1 MQYRVEE
8 IKGFEAQLELLVRK
22 LNFMKEEQARTVDAN
37 AKFAVKEEITQLEA
51 QISDLKTKLGQAT
64 GLATSSSEGNIS
76 QAVRQLHID
85 EDEEIELLH
94 LVNCDRREVMD
105 KFWDAFDQKEQEHFQ
120 YYFISGCPTQM
131 PPSFAERLVYEV
143 LKEELNNH
151 TDSIHYIAHEET
163 GRLRIQDLPLG
174 RNTRKSQQRF
184 KEYVQE
190 RFRFADTQSFDAFI
204 ETGVPNLPYDYV
216 SVVFEIHERKW
227 SDFIPEYL
235 QWMME
240 TFRSPHE
247 RVPTFLFFFVIYI
260 DGQHL
265 GKLSTGQQQILDAIQ
280 QITEGRQASLLTPLQ
295 PVEDGDLRAWL
306 MDLGE
311 RNPNQVQAVIDALVA
326 SLRDEDQRLFEK
338 EQRFNMKDIEE
349 LQALVYQIAN
359 E

>member
-1 MQYRVEE
+1 MIYSPEE

-22 LNFMKEEQARTVDAN
+22 LNFMKQEQARAVDAN
-37 AKFAVKEEITQLEA
+37 AKFAIEEEIAQLEA
-51 QISDLKTKLGQAT
+51 QISGLKQKLSKATGLDVIHSRDALGQA
-64 GLATSSSEGNIS
+64 I
-76 QAVRQLHID
+76 RQLNMD

-94 LVNCDRREVMD
+94 LVNCDRRDMLD
-105 KFWDAFDQKEQEHFQ
+105 KFWDAFDQKEEEHFQ

-151 TDSIHYIAHEET
+151 TDAIHYIAHEET
-163 GRLRIQDLPLG
+163 GRLRIHDLPIG

-190 RFRFADTQSFDAFI
+190 RFRFADTQSFDTFI

-216 SVVFEIHERKW
+216 SVVFEIHERNW
-227 SDFIPEYL
+227 ANFIPEYL
-235 QWMME
+235 QWMMD
-240 TFRSPHE
+240 TFRCPHE
-247 RVPTFLFFFVIYI
+247 KVPKFLFFFVLYVE
-260 DGQHL
+260 GQHL
-265 GKLSTGQQQILDAIQ
+265 GKLSKAQQAIIDAVQ
-280 QITEGRQASLLTPLQ
+280 SLAERNEASLLTPLQ

-311 RNPNQVQAVIDALVA
+311 RNPNQVQLVIDALVA
-326 SLRDEDQRLFEK
+326 SLREEDQQLFQK

-349 LQALVYQIAN
+349 LQALIYQIAN